1 MDNNAVLLISCPDRR
16 GLIALVT
23 DFVYRNNGNIEH
35 SDQHVD
41 HSTETFFMRIEWALD
56 GFNLSK
62 EEIKKEFS
70 KIADEYSMKWELYFT
85 KESKKTA
92 IFVSRDLH
100 CLYELLYRYES
111 EQFNTDIPLI
121 ISNYKKASRIA
132 GKYGIDF
139 YYTPTDGR
147 QEKEYEEKQ
156 LRLLDKYGIDTV
168 VLARYMKILSPRFV
182 NEYPY
187 NIINIHHSFLPA
199 FVGAKPYEQAH
210 SRGVKLIGATSHYV
224 TKKLDD
230 GPIIEQDVTRISHRD
245 SVKDLKIKGE
255 DLEKLVLS
263 RALNWH
269 LDRKVL
275 IYGDEERKKTV
286 IFD

>member
-16 GLIALVT
+16 GLIAKVT
-23 DFVYRNNGNIEH
+23 DFVYKNNGNIEH

-41 HSTETFFMRIEWALD
+41 HRPETFFMRIEWSLD
-56 GFNLSK
+56 GFNLDK
-62 EEIKKEFS
+62 KGIKQSFS
-70 KIADEYSMKWELYFT
+70 ELAGDYNMKWELYFKKNT
-85 KESKKTA
+85 KNTA
-92 IFVSRDLH
+92 IFVSRNLH

-111 EQFNTDIPLI
+111 NQFNTTIPLI
-121 ISNYKKASRIA
+121 ISNYKKAGRISE
-132 GKYGIDF
+132 KYGIDF
-139 YYTPTDGR
+139 YYIPTDSDR
-147 QEKEYEEKQ
+147 EKDYEEKQ
-156 LRLLDKYGIDTV
+156 LRLLDKYGINTV

-182 NEYPY
+182 NKYP
-187 NIINIHHSFLPA
+187 NRIINIHHSFLPA
-199 FVGAKPYEQAH
+199 FVGSKPYERAH
-210 SRGVKLIGATSHYV
+210 RRGVKLIGATSHYV
-224 TKKLDD
+224 TRDLDD

-245 SVKDLKIKGE
+245 AVKDLKIKGE

-275 IYGDEERKKTV
+275 VYGDKERKKTV